1 MNLQPR
7 EESDFPSGAI
17 LNRITV
23 DGIPVVGVYG
33 DIDITNAVDVEKDL
47 RDAVLPAAPGLVIE
61 LTNVGYF
68 SSATLRIL
76 MDLHED
82 MMTRGQQLRVVM
94 AQDAPMRRVLLL
106 TKLDRLIPLHLTLGE
121 AVSAILRPPS
131 APHF

>member
-7 EESDFPSGAI
+7 EKSDIPSGAI

-33 DIDITNAVDVEKDL
+33 DIDISNAVDVEKGL
-47 RDAVLPAAPGLVIE
+47 RDAALPAAPGLVIE
-61 LTNVGYF
+61 LTSVGYF

-82 MMTRGQQLRVVM
+82 MTTRGQQLRVVM
-94 AQDAPMRRVLLL
+94 AQDAPMRRILLL
-106 TKLDRLIPLHLTLGE
+106 TKLDRLIPLHFTLEE
-121 AVSAILRPPS
+121 AVSAILRPPHE
-131 APHF
+131 PRF

>member
-7 EESDFPSGAI
+7 EESDIPSGAT

-82 MMTRGQQLRVVM
+82 MTTRGQQLRVVM

-121 AVSAILRPPS
+121 AVSAILHAPP

>member
-1 MNLQPR
+1 MNLQPH
-7 EESDFPSGAI
+7 EESDIPSGAI

-106 TKLDRLIPLHLTLGE
+106 TKLDRLIPLHLTLSE
-121 AVSAILRPPS
+121 AVSAILRPPP
-131 APHF
+131 APHV